1 MSDRQQLE
9 RVILSNDEEAPD
21 SVGFSELDLSLI
33 I

>member
-9 RVILSNDEEAPD
+9 RVILSNDEETPD
-21 SVGFSELDLSLI
+21 SIEFSELDLSLI